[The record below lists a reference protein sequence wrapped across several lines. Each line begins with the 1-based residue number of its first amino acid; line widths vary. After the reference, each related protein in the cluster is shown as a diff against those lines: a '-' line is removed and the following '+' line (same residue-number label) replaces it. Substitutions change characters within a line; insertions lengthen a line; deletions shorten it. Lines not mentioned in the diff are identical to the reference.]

1 MCMLVVVPVIISATF
16 MHKVLCVGRGGVG
29 VGGGGGVER
38 DREESTPKVR
48 QQIVSFS

>member
-29 VGGGGGVER
+29 VGGGGGL
-38 DREESTPKVR
+38 RETGKN
-48 QQIVSFS
+48 QLLK